1 MKYILG
7 APGSGKTKEILK
19 LSEENRI
26 PILCESAARKERLL
40 QRAMQYGFVIPVP
53 IVFSEV
59 TAKDKV
65 VYVDDIERL
74 LQAMLGVKVDI
85 VTLNLLKPDDVTTLK
100 EWFLEQKSR
109 FSINDFYLYLGKDK
123 MKSLEVAIK
132 SGSFLYFWYKFW
144 I

>member
-65 VYVDDIERL
+65 VYIDDIERL

-100 EWFLEQKSR
+100 E
-109 FSINDFYLYLGKDK
+109 
-123 MKSLEVAIK
+123 
-132 SGSFLYFWYKFW
+132 
-144 I
+144 

>member
-85 VTLNLLKPDDVTTLK
+85 VTLNLLKPGDVTTLK
-100 EWFLEQKSR
+100 E
-109 FSINDFYLYLGKDK
+109 
-123 MKSLEVAIK
+123 
-132 SGSFLYFWYKFW
+132 
-144 I
+144 

>member
-7 APGSGKTKEILK
+7 APGTGKTKEILR

-26 PILCESAARKERLL
+26 PILCESQARKERLL

-59 TAKDKV
+59 TPRDKV
-65 VYVDDIERL
+65 VYIDDIERL
-74 LQAMLGVKVDI
+74 LQAMFNIKVDT

-100 EWFLEQKSR
+100 E
-109 FSINDFYLYLGKDK
+109 
-123 MKSLEVAIK
+123 
-132 SGSFLYFWYKFW
+132 
-144 I
+144 